1 MISTLRKVEGKGGE
15 LKRILHLPT
24 SFLEKSPNFSLVMS
38 QPFPLQGNYAD
49 SEVQDD
55 LTLKHPT

>member
-1 MISTLRKVEGKGGE
+1 MSTLRKVGRKRGE

-38 QPFPLQGNYAD
+38 QPFPLQGNYANSD
-49 SEVQDD
+49 VHDD